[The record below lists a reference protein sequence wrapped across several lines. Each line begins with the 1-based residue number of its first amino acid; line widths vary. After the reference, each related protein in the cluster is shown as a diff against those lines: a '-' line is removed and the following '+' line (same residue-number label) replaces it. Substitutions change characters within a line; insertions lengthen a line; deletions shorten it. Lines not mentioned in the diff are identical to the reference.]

1 MATDDDDDDDDETKI
16 MVDVVAMTATAA
28 DAATSSGLMIDFMD
42 GDFWQDYNCSS

>member
-1 MATDDDDDDDDETKI
+1 

-28 DAATSSGLMIDFMD
+28 DAATSSGMMIDFMD